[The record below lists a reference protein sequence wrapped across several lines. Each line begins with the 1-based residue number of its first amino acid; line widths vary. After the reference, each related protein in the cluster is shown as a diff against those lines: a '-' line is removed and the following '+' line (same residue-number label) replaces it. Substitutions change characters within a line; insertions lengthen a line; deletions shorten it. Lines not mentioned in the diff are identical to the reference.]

1 MGSESRVALLAGMA
15 AALCAGEG
23 MGAGGVGPGRPNILL
38 IVTDDQRPDT
48 IRALGNPL
56 IETPSLDRLV
66 ASGTSFTRAICT
78 YPLCYPSRAEILT
91 GRTVFQNG
99 IYARERLDADAET
112 LPAVLLR
119 AGYRTCH
126 VGKWHVA
133 GKPRE
138 RGYELVEGMYAP
150 GKAPKGPQFDA
161 RGREVTG
168 YRGWVF
174 YDGEG
179 KPMPEKGVGLT
190 PNISAEF
197 ADAAIRFIGDC
208 KGDERPFLLHVNFT
222 APHDPLLMPAGFEGM
237 YDPARMPVPKN
248 FVPEHPFDHGNLRGR
263 DEALWPWPRTSGD
276 VREELALYY
285 SVITHMDAQVGRMI
299 EALEAAGQGEQTV
312 VIFTS
317 DNGLAIGSHGLRG
330 KQNMYEHSIGVPL
343 IFCGPGIRG
352 RARSAA
358 PCYLRD
364 LFPTICDLAG
374 APVPP
379 GLPSRSLVPI
389 LRGERVSAREFVVG
403 YFRDSQR
410 MIRTDRWKLIRYP
423 RAGREQLFDLRGDPE
438 EIRDLAP
445 DPEHAGTIARLRG
458 DLQAWLADNGDPM
471 RATK

>member
-23 MGAGGVGPGRPNILL
+23 MGAGGARPGRPNILL

-299 EALEAAGQGEQTV
+299 EA
-312 VIFTS
+312 
-317 DNGLAIGSHGLRG
+317 
-330 KQNMYEHSIGVPL
+330 
-343 IFCGPGIRG
+343 
-352 RARSAA
+352 
-358 PCYLRD
+358 
-364 LFPTICDLAG
+364 
-374 APVPP
+374 
-379 GLPSRSLVPI
+379 
-389 LRGERVSAREFVVG
+389 VG
-403 YFRDSQR
+403 
-410 MIRTDRWKLIRYP
+410 W
-423 RAGREQLFDLRGDPE
+423 
-438 EIRDLAP
+438 
-445 DPEHAGTIARLRG
+445 
-458 DLQAWLADNGDPM
+458 
-471 RATK
+471 